1 MMETG
6 SVSRN
11 EILASFFKRLEAIEA
26 MLRIIVSDAK
36 IRALLTFR
44 GDPERKVLL
53 DFAHA
58 PAQVVLDG
66 QARDAD
72 LTVTIRGEVMHDVLS
87 GRMSAGQALGQ
98 RELLLRGSASH
109 LARLI
114 PLFDFGPVL
123 YREHLEKPG
132 SSPSSPRSDSK
143 MSKEE
148 SMETRTFK
156 GEPIPLVPLSGT
168 EKAVFGALNGV
179 SYALGYLV
187 GLVRYRVLKKLNLF
201 DVLSAMS
208 RGLAAAAPQE
218 RLESRNPRD

>member
-1 MMETG
+1 METG

-11 EILASFFKRLEAIEA
+11 EILASFFKRLETIEP
-26 MLRIIVSDAK
+26 MLRIIVSEAK

-58 PAQVVLDG
+58 PARVVLDD
-66 QARDAD
+66 QAKDAD
-72 LTVTIRGEVMHDVLS
+72 INVTIRGEVMHDVLS
-87 GRMSAGQALGQ
+87 GRMSAGQALGR

-123 YREHLEKPG
+123 YREYLEKLG
-132 SSPSSPRSDSK
+132 SSLSSPQSDSK
-143 MSKEE
+143 MSKEKAME
-148 SMETRTFK
+148 SRTFN
-156 GEPIPLVPLSGT
+156 GDPIPLVSLSGL
-168 EKAVFGALNGV
+168 EKAVLGALNGI
-179 SYALGYLV
+179 SYAMGYLV
-187 GLVRYRVLKKLNLF
+187 GLLRYRVFEKLNLF

-208 RGLAAAAPQE
+208 RGLAAATPQE
-218 RLESRNPRD
+218 RLESHNSRD

>member
-6 SVSRN
+6 SASQN
-11 EILASFFKRLEAIEA
+11 EILASFFKRLETIEA
-26 MLRIIVSDAK
+26 MLRIIVSEAK

-58 PAQVVLDG
+58 PARVVLDDKT
-66 QARDAD
+66 RDAD
-72 LTVTIRGEVMHDVLS
+72 LIVTIRGEVMHDILS
-87 GRMSAGQALGQ
+87 GFISAGTALGQ

-114 PLFDFGPVL
+114 PLFDFAPVL

-132 SSPSSPRSDSK
+132 SSLSSPQSDSN

-148 SMETRTFK
+148 SMESRTFK
-156 GEPIPLVPLSGT
+156 GDPIPLVPLSGF
-168 EKAVFGALNGV
+168 EKAMFGALNGV
-179 SYALGYLV
+179 SYSLGYLV
-187 GLVRYRVLKKLNLF
+187 GLARYRVFKKLNLF

-208 RGLAAAAPQE
+208 RGLAAAAPQGK
-218 RLESRNPRD
+218 LENRN

>member
-11 EILASFFKRLEAIEA
+11 EILASFFKRLETIEA
-26 MLRIIVSDAK
+26 MLRIIVSEAK

-58 PAQVVLDG
+58 PARIVLDD

-72 LTVTIRGEVMHDVLS
+72 LIVTIRGAVMHEILS

-123 YREHLEKPG
+123 YREHVEKLN
-132 SSPSSPRSDSK
+132 SSLSSPRSDSK

-148 SMETRTFK
+148 AMETRTFN
-156 GEPIPLVPLSGT
+156 GDPIPLVSLSGF
-168 EKAVFGALNGV
+168 EKAMFGALNGV
-179 SYALGYLV
+179 SFALGYLV
-187 GLVRYRVLKKLNLF
+187 GLVRYRVFKKLNLF

-208 RGLAAAAPQE
+208 RGLAAAAPQGK
-218 RLESRNPRD
+218 LESHNLRD

>member
-1 MMETG
+1 METR

-11 EILASFFKRLEAIEA
+11 EILASFFKRLETIEA
-26 MLRIIVSDAK
+26 MLRIIVSEAR

-53 DFAHA
+53 DFAHV
-58 PAQVVLDG
+58 PAQVLLDD
-66 QARDAD
+66 QAKDAD
-72 LTVTIRGEVMHDVLS
+72 INVTIRGEVMHEVLS

-123 YREHLEKPG
+123 YREYLEKLG
-132 SSPSSPRSDSK
+132 SSISSPRSNSK

-148 SMETRTFK
+148 AMATRTFN
-156 GEPIPLVPLSGT
+156 GDPIPLVSLSGF
-168 EKAVFGALNGV
+168 EKAMFGALNGV

-187 GLVRYRVLKKLNLF
+187 GLLRYRVFEKLNLF

-218 RLESRNPRD
+218 TLESRSSRD

>member
-11 EILASFFKRLEAIEA
+11 EILASFFKRLETIEA
-26 MLRIIVSDAK
+26 MLRIIVSEAK

-53 DFAHA
+53 DFAHF
-58 PAQVVLDG
+58 PARVVLED
-66 QARDAD
+66 QAKDAD
-72 LTVTIRGEVMHDVLS
+72 LNVTITGEVMHDVLS

-123 YREHLEKPG
+123 YREYLEKLG
-132 SSPSSPRSDSK
+132 SSLSSPQSDSK
-143 MSKEE
+143 MSKERTME
-148 SMETRTFK
+148 SRTFN
-156 GEPIPLVPLSGT
+156 GDPIPLVSLSGF
-168 EKAVFGALNGV
+168 EKAMFGALNGV

-187 GLVRYRVLKKLNLF
+187 GLLRYRVFEKLNLF

-218 RLESRNPRD
+218 RLESHSSRD